1 MILFIGL
8 LVLTSEIFVGSQV
21 IPREAFERI
30 RNFDPKEYSY
40 APETEWPTWNTFFKK
55 FAQNPNILGIDID
68 PTCAYDLVLPWNVLN
83 TSNTQY
89 ENFDKQPFLEF
100 LDSGGVVGPGILKG
114 HQWFYGLYSEC
125 KAVSYAIPS
134 GNHTFE
140 GLYTRILIS
149 QNILLN
155 ASLSG
160 YMSPGACESVFG
172 LDICAPKSC
181 SDEDLLKAFRQFGV
195 MNDPDSS
202 SVCGVKTMRDEY
214 FKKKD
219 FGTWF
224 VV

>member
-8 LVLTSEIFVGSQV
+8 LVLTSEIFVGSQI
-21 IPREAFERI
+21 IPHEAFERI
-30 RNFDPKEYSY
+30 RNFEPREFSY
-40 APETEWPTWNTFFKK
+40 AHETEWPTWNTFFKK
-55 FAQNPNILGIDID
+55 FAQNPNILDIDID
-68 PTCAYDLVLPWNVLN
+68 KTCAYDLALPHIVLFTN
-83 TSNTQY
+83 TSNTSY
-89 ENFDKQPFLEF
+89 ANFDKQPFLEF
-100 LDSGGVVGPGILKG
+100 LDSGGVVGPGIFKG

-125 KAVSYAIPS
+125 KGVSYDL

-160 YMSPGACESVFG
+160 YTTPGACESVFG

-181 SDEDLLKAFRQFGV
+181 SDEDLLKAFRRFGD
-195 MNDPDSS
+195 MPDVDS

-219 FGTWF
+219 FGTWL